1 MQFRD
6 FLTSDHILPHMSA
19 TSKEEAIAELAEPLF
34 TTGAINPELREGVL
48 TALFNREKL
57 QTTAV
62 GQGLSLA
69 IPHAKHPGVKGL
81 VGVFGRSMEG
91 IDFNSPDG
99 QPVHLFF
106 LLMSN
111 REVADRHLEA
121 LAYISR
127 KCRDES
133 FRNYLM
139 KTISQGLLAD
149 VIEDSDNED

>member
-6 FLTSDHILPHMSA
+6 FLISDRIIPHMSA
-19 TSKEEAIAELAEPLF
+19 TTKQEAIAELAEPLF
-34 TTGAINPELREGVL
+34 TAGAINPELREGVL

-81 VGVFGRSMEG
+81 MGVFGRSMEG
-91 IDFNSPDG
+91 VDFESPDG

-127 KCRDES
+127 KCRDEA
-133 FRNYLM
+133 FRNFLM
-139 KTISQGLLAD
+139 KTTSQGLLAD
-149 VIEDSDNED
+149 VLEDSDNED

>member
-6 FLTSDHILPHMSA
+6 FLTSDRILPHMSA
-19 TSKEEAIAELAEPLF
+19 TTKQEAIAELAEPLF

-91 IDFNSPDG
+91 VPFESPDG
-99 QPVHLFF
+99 RPVRLVF
-106 LLMSN
+106 LLMSS
-111 REVADRHLEA
+111 REVAARHLEA

-139 KTISQGLLAD
+139 KTTSQGLLAD